1 MPLPPLPSVAEIH
14 QRLQKIFPEGS
25 PNRAN
30 CTWEI
35 AAKTVFVML
44 YVGAVDGSEKWLR
57 PDQVTRM
64 TDAQANETEDD
75 KRKAWAQ
82 ESIKSSKGEIPGRWY
97 AVNTRESIRD
107 DTIRAGFIANGV
119 VVEREGLATT
129 SPAPRYALTG
139 DFAALFDPKLKGQT
153 LDHAI
158 ADWQAEHLTAGA
170 LARITMVRKGA
181 VAGGEHVLV
190 KFPSGETR
198 RMAPGPSSVI
208 SKAVIEVFASR
219 FLKTPAVVFLSESR
233 NKVVSR
239 DDELASSIGLHIEAQ
254 KNLPDIVLADLG
266 PKHPLLVFIEVVAT
280 DGPVSKERKKALND
294 LAKEAGFPPEHV
306 VFATAFLDR
315 SDSAFKKVVDSL
327 AWGSFVWFAS
337 EPENLIQLHD
347 GVSQT
352 VAQLAELPVHG
363 KTEGL

>member
-1 MPLPPLPSVAEIH
+1 MALPALQSVPEIH
-14 QRLQKIFPEGS
+14 KRLQTIFPEGS

-44 YVGAVDGSEKWLR
+44 YIGAVEGEDVWLR

-64 TDAQANETEDD
+64 TDGQAARSGAGE
-75 KRKAWAQ
+75 RAAWIK
-82 ESIKSSKGEIPGRWY
+82 ESLMSSKGEIPGRWY

-107 DTIRAGFIANGV
+107 DTIRAGLIANGV
-119 VVEREGLATT
+119 VIEREGLATT
-129 SPAPRYALTG
+129 SPAPRYALKKS
-139 DFAALFDPKLKGQT
+139 FAALFDAALTGKMLEK
-153 LDHAI
+153 AI
-158 ADWQAEHLTAGA
+158 ATWQAENLTAGA

-181 VAGGEHVLV
+181 VAGGEHILV

-208 SKAVIEVFASR
+208 SKAVVEIFAPR
-219 FLKTPAVVFLSESR
+219 FLKNPGVVFLSESR

-239 DDELASSIGLHIEAQ
+239 DDELAKAIGLHIKAER
-254 KNLPDIVLADLG
+254 NLPDIVLADLG

-280 DGPVSKERKKALND
+280 DGPVSRERKKALTE
-294 LAKEAGFPPEHV
+294 LASDAGFPPEHV
-306 VFATAFLDR
+306 VFVTAYLDR
-315 SDSAFKKVVDSL
+315 SDSAFKKTVDAL

-337 EPENLIQLHD
+337 EPDHLIWLYEGQPEI
-347 GVSQT
+347 V
-352 VAQLAELPVHG
+352 
-363 KTEGL
+363 KTLSEWD

>member
-1 MPLPPLPSVAEIH
+1 MPLPSLLPVANIH
-14 QRLQKIFPEGS
+14 ERLQAIFPEGS

-44 YVGAVDGSEKWLR
+44 YVGAVEGKDIWLR

-64 TDAQANETEDD
+64 TDKQSGRTASADRLSWTTE
-75 KRKAWAQ
+75 
-82 ESIKSSKGEIPGRWY
+82 SLKSSKGQIAGRWY

-107 DTIRAGFIANGV
+107 DTIRAGLIANGV
-119 VVEREGLATT
+119 VIEREGLATT
-129 SPAPRYALTG
+129 SPAPRYALTTN
-139 DFAALFDPKLKGQT
+139 FAALFDPKLKGKA
-153 LDHAI
+153 LDKAI
-158 ADWQAEHLTAGA
+158 SEWRAEHLTAGA

-181 VAGGEHVLV
+181 VAGGDHVLV

-208 SKAVIEVFASR
+208 SKAVIEVFAPR
-219 FLKTPAVVFLSESR
+219 FLKIPGVVFLSESR

-239 DDELASSIGLHIEAQ
+239 DDDLAKSIGLRIRAE

-280 DGPVSKERKKALND
+280 DGPVSKVRKEALTE
-294 LAKEAGFPPEHV
+294 LAKDAGFPPEHV
-306 VFATAFLDR
+306 VFVTAYLDR
-315 SDSAFKKVVDSL
+315 SDAAFKKTVDSV
-327 AWGSFVWFAS
+327 AWDTFVWFAS
-337 EPENLIQLHD
+337 EPKHLVRLYE
-347 GVSQT
+347 GRPEVVKT
-352 VAQLAELPVHG
+352 LAEWD
-363 KTEGL
+363 